1 MDLWFLY
8 YFPSTQYGAATTIH
22 GIQYIFEPERFSC
35 ERLLWVVLVGIG
47 MGVAI
52 LFSAQIYTDWKNDPV
67 LTTIGTTGLDIQKME
82 YPSITIC
89 AQGAVNEIIGKR

>member
-1 MDLWFLY
+1 M
-8 YFPSTQYGAATTIH
+8 
-22 GIQYIFEPERFSC
+22 
-35 ERLLWVVLVGIG
+35 VLVGIG

-89 AQGAVNEIIGKR
+89 AQGAVNEIIGKRLTRESRRV